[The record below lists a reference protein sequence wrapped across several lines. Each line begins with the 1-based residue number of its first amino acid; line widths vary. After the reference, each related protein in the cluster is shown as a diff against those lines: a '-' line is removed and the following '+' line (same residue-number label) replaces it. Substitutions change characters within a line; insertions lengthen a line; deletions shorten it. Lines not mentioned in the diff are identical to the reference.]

1 MINEYKNPKDAYQ
14 GNIQVKR
21 DGVDQEWTQDTI
33 LEYDKCR
40 KDIVYFTK
48 TYVKI
53 IALDEGLVNFN
64 LYDYQERLFGT
75 WLKNRF
81 NIVLSSR
88 QSGKSITMVAFILWY
103 ALFHSEKTIALLA
116 NKHSTAKEML
126 ARFTLMLENIPF
138 FLQPGCKALNKQS
151 VEFSNN
157 SRVVAASSS
166 NSSIRGYSIDL
177 LVLDEFAFAPRATEF
192 YTSTYPVI
200 SSGKNTRVIITSTA
214 NGVGNQFHKLWEG
227 AIQRTNRYIPSRI
240 DWWDVPGR
248 DEKWKQET
256 IDNTSVIQFDQEY
269 GNSFLGTGNTLIG
282 AETLLSLRAIDP
294 IRHLEGG
301 DLLIYKEVEK
311 DAEYIMMVDVAEGL
325 GKDYSTFNIVE
336 MTEEGFEQVA
346 RYRNN
351 KISPILFP
359 TVLTKYAELYNQAF
373 MIIES
378 NNQGI
383 LVCQGVYTDLEY
395 DNMYMESTI
404 KSDKMGLVMTKKSK
418 KLGCAGFKD
427 ILESNK
433 LIIHDE
439 ETIKEISTFE
449 GKGQSYEAS
458 DGNHDDLVMNLVALG
473 YFITTSKFTDMT
485 DINIK
490 KMMFE
495 NRITEIENDIP
506 PFGFIDDGLDDI
518 IEEKPDPWMLEYDI
532 DESFNLENNSE
543 VLLATKW

>member
-157 SRVVAASSS
+157 SRIVAASSS